1 MPTATSS
8 ISRQHKSSF
17 TQRFKVPTY
26 NDIKFHL
33 PVLLNMYNSCAP
45 KTFCKWINVF
55 LDHPTKVGEGLQS
68 HSMLWLL
75 AKRGAGGGEETVSR
89 WISYFGL
96 WRNL

>member
-1 MPTATSS
+1 
-8 ISRQHKSSF
+8 
-17 TQRFKVPTY
+17 
-26 NDIKFHL
+26 
-33 PVLLNMYNSCAP
+33 MYNSCAP

-55 LDHPTKVGEGLQS
+55 LDHPTKVVVGLQS

-75 AKRGAGGGEETVSR
+75 AKIGAGGGEEAVSR